1 MQTKKNIL
9 NALKVFCLTVVF
21 LSWRP
26 SHKHPYYLS
35 VCDFSVEPKY
45 KQITLSCRMFA
56 DDLQYELLQEQKTR
70 VNFLVQ
76 TETQKKILND
86 YLKKHLVLTQKAQ
99 TFAFTVIGYEVK
111 EESVWIYA
119 QAPLSNLQSNLT
131 LKNTLLCNSFSG
143 QSNIVHVRLD
153 LLSESHKHT
162 CAEPSHEY
170 TFGR

>member
-1 MQTKKNIL
+1 
-9 NALKVFCLTVVF
+9 
-21 LSWRP
+21 
-26 SHKHPYYLS
+26 
-35 VCDFSVEPKY
+35 
-45 KQITLSCRMFA
+45 MFA
-56 DDLQYELLQEQKTR
+56 DDLQYELLQEQKAR

-86 YLKKHLVLTQKAQ
+86 YLKKHLVLTQTAQ

-143 QSNIVHVRLD
+143 QSNIVHVTLD